1 LSAQLSRRSVDI
13 HFPRYRA
20 DDPEDR
26 KTFLTVVRSFEQQLP
41 LSEPPELVKEWEY
54 LYERSI
60 GCVGVLKEWLMRA
73 LIGVFRRNAN
83 VLTIGDLQAHALSVS
98 QCDKMLAE
106 ASEGEV
112 SLCESAEERG
122 RLRTRLGLSPQEGRR
137 EHSTA
142 GQAVC
147 EVEIPQPRKQ
157 RRRPGQR
164 RPTRDVIARPEL
176 SYATAAPV

>member
-1 LSAQLSRRSVDI
+1 MRVSSERQLGGRVSNFELSLLKSRNPQV
-13 HFPRYRA
+13 
-20 DDPEDR
+20 
-26 KTFLTVVRSFEQQLP
+26 
-41 LSEPPELVKEWEY
+41 
-54 LYERSI
+54 
-60 GCVGVLKEWLMRA
+60 
-73 LIGVFRRNAN
+73 
-83 VLTIGDLQAHALSVS
+83 
-98 QCDKMLAE
+98 
-106 ASEGEV
+106 
-112 SLCESAEERG
+112 
-122 RLRTRLGLSPQEGRR
+122 GLSPQEGRR